1 MGFELLRLSDKMS
14 KVNILGWERNEL
26 GTERGTG
33 APCGGI
39 ARWHVISGVG
49 GGPSEALRG
58 AARGA

>member
-1 MGFELLRLSDKMS
+1 MLRLSDKMS

-49 GGPSEALRG
+49 GGGRRRLCEARR
-58 AARGA
+58 AARNQR